1 MNRLMNRLATGLVA
15 AAALWL
21 AACGGSGSS
30 VQPPPPAGN
39 FTLASLNG
47 TYAFMTS
54 GEVFTSNSLT
64 ATPMSRVGS
73 FIADGKGGISGGI
86 EDVNSAGTPSGA
98 TTITGGS
105 YTINADGRGTL
116 TLNFQS
122 GNSINFGIALTS
134 GSSGSSPA
142 SDGLMIDETSS
153 ATQSSTGSGN
163 FILQNTAVCSSPVG
177 SVAGTYVFDFSGL
190 DSSGFPESFIGEFTA
205 NNSGATTANF
215 GDLNDDFNISSGSF
229 TASLGTDGLN
239 PAGPNACGR
248 GLAQIVTGTTSE
260 TYAYY
265 VVDSNR
271 IRFINS
277 AGGEMLSGDAVLQP
291 TAPASPSGGFALIVA
306 GASGNGGVTRVGR
319 FSVSGSSVNN
329 VLLDTNNSG
338 MFHLTGGSGGGSVSN
353 ATITMDPANPGRG
366 MVTFTDSMLSVPFTF
381 VFYLSSAT
389 SGVIQE
395 QSQSTAN
402 GPADVADGSILAQT
416 GTFSSST
423 ISGAYGLNW
432 SGLSVQNGSGFA
444 TQDEEDFL
452 GQASLSGLN
461 LTGTADIFQFTN
473 GAPRTDFGLGG
484 SITLGGDGTGSS
496 AMRNTM
502 TINLN
507 GAAPINFVVYFAS
520 PQLAFFAN
528 SNNSGTQRIVAGV
541 LKAQQ

>member
-1 MNRLMNRLATGLVA
+1 MNRLMNGLATVVVA

-39 FTLASLNG
+39 FTLASLSG

-86 EDVNSAGTPSGA
+86 EDVNADGTVSPAVVINS
-98 TTITGGS
+98 TGSS
-105 YTINADGRGTL
+105 YSINSDGRGTL
-116 TLNFQS
+116 TLS
-122 GNSINFGIALTS
+122 GTSNGIPFTINFAIVLTS
-134 GSSGSSPA
+134 GSSGTSA
-142 SDGLMIDETSS
+142 ATDGLMIDETSTS
-153 ATQSSTGSGN
+153 NQASTGSGN
-163 FILQNTAVCSSPVG
+163 FVLQNAALFQTSAVNG
-177 SVAGTYVFDFSGL
+177 EYVFDFSGL
-190 DSSGFPESFIGEFTA
+190 DPNAAVSIVGEFSASAGAITGGFEDANDNFALTSGPTGTGSFI
-205 NNSGATTANF
+205 S
-215 GDLNDDFNISSGSF
+215 DPSSPGSL
-229 TASLGTDGLN
+229 ASS
-239 PAGPNACGR
+239 GR
-248 GLAQIVTGTTSE
+248 GLATIAGE
-260 TYAYY
+260 TYAFYI
-265 VVDSNR
+265 VDSNR
-271 IRFINS
+271 VRLISVGNGT
-277 AGGEMLSGDAVLQP
+277 ATPPMLTGDAVAQSGVL
-291 TAPASPSGGFALIVA
+291 TPSGGFSFIVA
-306 GASGNGGVTRVGR
+306 GTSGNGGVTRVGR
-319 FSVSGSSVNN
+319 FTVS
-329 VLLDTNNSG
+329 
-338 MFHLTGGSGGGSVSN
+338 GGSVSN
-353 ATITMDPANPGRG
+353 VLMDTNNAGTFTPTNSGQNASVTLDSANPGRG
-366 MVTFTDSMLSVPFTF
+366 TITFKDPNLSVPFTF
-381 VFYLSSAT
+381 VFYLSSPT

-395 QSQSTAN
+395 QSQSAAN
-402 GPADVADGSILAQT
+402 GLVDVADGSIAAQT
-416 GTFSSST
+416 GSFSSST

-432 SGLSVQNGSGFA
+432 SGLSVQSGSGFA

-452 GQASLSGLN
+452 GQASLSSLN